1 MKFFSRDLEFFFT
14 GREQKFVQIFCV
26 FVQKIKKMSRRF
38 FGEKVWSFRKR
49 RDISVNVRCGYF
61 CTSSMTLRKF
71 PPHIRQRSA
80 SL

>member
-26 FVQKIKKMSRRF
+26 FVQKIKKCPDVFS
-38 FGEKVWSFRKR
+38 E
-49 RDISVNVRCGYF
+49 
-61 CTSSMTLRKF
+61 RKF
-71 PPHIRQRSA
+71 GVSENVGT